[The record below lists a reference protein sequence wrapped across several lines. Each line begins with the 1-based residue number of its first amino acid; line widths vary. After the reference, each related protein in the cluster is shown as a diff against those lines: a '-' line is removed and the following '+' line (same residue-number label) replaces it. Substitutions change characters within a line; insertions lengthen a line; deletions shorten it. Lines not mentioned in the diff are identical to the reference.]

1 METLYDILEVS
12 RKASKEV
19 IEKAYKTLAKKYH
32 PDLQTEENKVHAE
45 AMMKKIND
53 AYEILS
59 DDEKRSKYDREL
71 EEKEEQERNNLNN
84 NVNMNNVT
92 SNNEYYN
99 AYTQKNNEYS
109 ERNNKNIDENDWR
122 EQFSKL
128 SKKQQ
133 EKLIKNIQK
142 EASAEYR
149 KLYVDY
155 FRSLGF
161 KIKRKWTFKDF
172 LAIFILILILCLI
185 IFILWLIPPTHELL
199 LELYESNLFIRIIVN
214 ITIGIFQGIINFFKN
229 ITNY

>member
-71 EEKEEQERNNLNN
+71 EEKEEQKRNNLNN
-84 NVNMNNVT
+84 NVNMNNIT

-99 AYTQKNNEYS
+99 AYT
-109 ERNNKNIDENDWR
+109 
-122 EQFSKL
+122 
-128 SKKQQ
+128 
-133 EKLIKNIQK
+133 
-142 EASAEYR
+142 R
-149 KLYVDY
+149 KFD
-155 FRSLGF
+155 S
-161 KIKRKWTFKDF
+161 
-172 LAIFILILILCLI
+172 
-185 IFILWLIPPTHELL
+185 
-199 LELYESNLFIRIIVN
+199 
-214 ITIGIFQGIINFFKN
+214 FKN
-229 ITNY
+229 LN

>member
-71 EEKEEQERNNLNN
+71 EEKEEQERNNSNN

-92 SNNEYYN
+92 SNNEY
-99 AYTQKNNEYS
+99 S
-109 ERNNKNIDENDWR
+109 EENNKNVDENDWR

-142 EASAEYR
+142 EANAEYR

-161 KIKRKWTFKDF
+161 KIKHKWTFKDF
-172 LAIFILILILCLI
+172 LAIFILILILCFI

>member
-185 IFILWLIPPTHELL
+185 IFIL
-199 LELYESNLFIRIIVN
+199 
-214 ITIGIFQGIINFFKN
+214 
-229 ITNY
+229 

>member
-1 METLYDILEVS
+1 
-12 RKASKEV
+12 
-19 IEKAYKTLAKKYH
+19 
-32 PDLQTEENKVHAE
+32 
-45 AMMKKIND
+45 MMKKIND

>member
-92 SNNEYYN
+92 SNNEY
-99 AYTQKNNEYS
+99 S
-109 ERNNKNIDENDWR
+109 EENNKNVDENDWR

-142 EASAEYR
+142 EANAEYR

-161 KIKRKWTFKDF
+161 KIKHKWTFKDF
-172 LAIFILILILCLI
+172 LAIFILILILCFI